1 RSGMVKQA
9 NGYIPPVRLPHRRLH
24 GELAMTRIL
33 TAVLVLCLA
42 LAATAP
48 AVAAPGDDL
57 RRLPTAQQVDRIERE
72 YAVQSRGRVIPDDQL
87 DYYLAQVQ
95 RGWGM
100 DQVHKDPSGSL
111 RGQGSRRWNGAG
123 WSGATLVCSSND
135 RRRRECHTPFRG
147 RPVLVENISGT
158 RCVEGRNFG
167 GGNGTMWVDDRS
179 EERRV
184 GKGCRSGGSPAQETY
199 ER

>member
-1 RSGMVKQA
+1 PRSWRSIAWRWCARATWPPRPAAERRSGMVKQA

-100 DQVHKDPSGSL
+100 DQVRKDISGSL
-111 RGQGSRRWNGAG
+111 RGQGNR
-123 WSGATLVCSSND
+123 
-135 RRRRECHTPFRG
+135 
-147 RPVLVENISGT
+147 
-158 RCVEGRNFG
+158 
-167 GGNGTMWVDDRS
+167 
-179 EERRV
+179 
-184 GKGCRSGGSPAQETY
+184 
-199 ER
+199 